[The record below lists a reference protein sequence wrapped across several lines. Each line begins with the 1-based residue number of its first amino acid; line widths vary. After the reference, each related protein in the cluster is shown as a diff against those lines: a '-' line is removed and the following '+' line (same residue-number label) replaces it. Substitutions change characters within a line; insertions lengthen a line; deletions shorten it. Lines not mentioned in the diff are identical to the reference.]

1 MAKES
6 KTVKN
11 KDSKAKKKTTQS
23 ITVGYIPNLQNR
35 YFNEVIPS
43 LTKRFKYMNIMEV
56 PKLTTISINMGVGDA
71 KVNPK
76 ALESAVDELTMIS
89 GQKPVVTL

>member
-1 MAKES
+1 MAQES

-11 KDSKAKKKTTQS
+11 KDSKAKKKSTQS

-43 LTKRFKYMNIMEV
+43 LTKRF
-56 PKLTTISINMGVGDA
+56 
-71 KVNPK
+71 
-76 ALESAVDELTMIS
+76 
-89 GQKPVVTL
+89 